1 MPTPVASLRMQLVMT
16 RAVSDHPITRRN
28 QGRRLADTG
37 LEMTPEPFSRPRCFK
52 RFLSAPSA
60 LSTSRLQSVSIRRG
74 DIVAVRSRISLKLF
88 LLIASLVLFGLPDA
102 FSRDGKPKYTGTFT
116 SLEYNEEG
124 GDLLGEELRIVLA
137 KKGYQA
143 TLQIAEGEPSQ
154 LMVVDVQFDKNKL
167 NFVIPDSYPVYGGGI
182 FEGTIDLSGI
192 RGVLKFKGG
201 GSDPVRWKRGRSYW
215 DK

>member
-1 MPTPVASLRMQLVMT
+1 M
-16 RAVSDHPITRRN
+16 H
-28 QGRRLADTG
+28 
-37 LEMTPEPFSRPRCFK
+37 
-52 RFLSAPSA
+52 
-60 LSTSRLQSVSIRRG
+60 SVTIKRG
-74 DIVAVRSRISLKLF
+74 DAVVARNRAAIKLL
-88 LLIASLVLFGLPDA
+88 LLIALLVLFGSPHA
-102 FSRDGKPKYTGTFT
+102 FSRDAKPKYAGTFT

-154 LMVVDVQFDKNKL
+154 LMVVDVIFDKIKL
-167 NFVIPDSYPVYGGGI
+167 KFVIPDSYPDYGGGV
-182 FEGTIDLSGI
+182 FEGTIDASGI

-201 GSDPVRWKRGRSYW
+201 ASNTVKWKRGRSYW